1 MKKNEKLLIAVL
13 VIITLVVIIFAATRS
28 KDNSNENAL
37 SNAGTTVTGGD
48 VENLEEPVVEKYVST
63 SEDGTKVNTSEAL
76 KANKVVNGV
85 EFSDI
90 QLTQKSGETMLT
102 ATVKN
107 TGSAAVEMF
116 AVDITL
122 IDDAGQDIVTVGGLV
137 APMEA
142 GATSTFE
149 TSMTLDYANSYD
161 FRVTA
166 K

>member
-1 MKKNEKLLIAVL
+1 MKKKEKLLIAVL
-13 VIITLVVIIFAATRS
+13 IVITVIVIIFARMK
-28 KDNSNENAL
+28 KDDKEQLTNQ
-37 SNAGTTVTGGD
+37 GTPVTDGTSEII
-48 VENLEEPVVEKYVST
+48 VEEKYVTT

-76 KANKVVNGV
+76 RSNKVVNGV

-90 QLTQKSGETMLT
+90 QLTQKSGETVLT

-107 TGSAAVEMF
+107 TGSAATEMF

>member
-1 MKKNEKLLIAVL
+1 
-13 VIITLVVIIFAATRS
+13 
-28 KDNSNENAL
+28 
-37 SNAGTTVTGGD
+37 
-48 VENLEEPVVEKYVST
+48 
-63 SEDGTKVNTSEAL
+63 
-76 KANKVVNGV
+76 
-85 EFSDI
+85 
-90 QLTQKSGETMLT
+90 MLT

>member
-107 TGSAAVEMF
+107 TGSSASEMF

-122 IDDAGQDIVTVGGLV
+122 IDDAGQDIVTIGGLV

>member
-1 MKKNEKLLIAVL
+1 MKKKEKLLIAVL
-13 VIITLVVIIFAATRS
+13 IVITLVVIIFARTRKNA
-28 KDNSNENAL
+28 KDDVTNENTVIVDSSNEII
-37 SNAGTTVTGGD
+37 
-48 VENLEEPVVEKYVST
+48 VEEKYVT
-63 SEDGTKVNTSEAL
+63 TTEDGTKVNTSEAL

-90 QLTQKSGETMLT
+90 GLIQKSGETVLT

-116 AVDITL
+116 AVDVTL

-142 GATSTFE
+142 GATASFE

>member
-85 EFSDI
+85 EFSNI
-90 QLTQKSGETMLT
+90 GLTQKNGETILT

-107 TGSAAVEMF
+107 TGSSASEMF

-122 IDDAGQDIVTVGGLV
+122 IDDAGQDIVTIGGLV

>member
-1 MKKNEKLLIAVL
+1 MKKKEKLLIAVL
-13 VIITLVVIIFAATRS
+13 VLITVVVIVFAATRN
-28 KDNSNENAL
+28 KENTQGDVL
-37 SNAGTTVTGGD
+37 SNAGVSD
-48 VENLEEPVVEKYVST
+48 NVENLQEPVEEKYVTT

-90 QLTQKSGETMLT
+90 QLTQKSGETVLT

-107 TGSAAVEMF
+107 TGSAATEMF

>member
-1 MKKNEKLLIAVL
+1 MGTIYDNTEIYDIGFDEKKWQIVKEHWKK
-13 VIITLVVIIFAATRS
+13 IF
-28 KDNSNENAL
+28 
-37 SNAGTTVTGGD
+37 
-48 VENLEEPVVEKYVST
+48 
-63 SEDGTKVNTSEAL
+63 DGTKVNTSEAL

-90 QLTQKSGETMLT
+90 QLTQKSGETMIT

-116 AVDITL
+116 AVDVTL

-142 GATSTFE
+142 GATASFE